1 MSSGLVPSVRYARD
15 REGVALAYQVVG
27 QGPVDIVYVPPWVSN
42 LEVIWENPLYARFL
56 GRLAAFARLIVV
68 DPRGMGLSD
77 RFAPAD
83 VPPLEVLMEDL
94 GVVMDSAGVERA
106 VLFGSGN
113 SGSLNALFAA
123 THPDRTLALIVFGAE
138 ARGRHAPDYPWAWS
152 DEEWDSYLAGIA
164 HGWGTSEYVDELVG
178 WITPSLAGD
187 AVQRRWWGRLQR
199 LSASPNSV
207 AAVEKVWREI
217 DVRPILSAIQAPTLV
232 LHRTND
238 PIEDVAAGRDFAAG
252 VPGAQFVEVPGADWP
267 AWAGDQALIAG
278 HVEAFVQGI
287 QREAARLDRVL
298 TTVMFT
304 DIVGSTERA
313 TAIGDERWRALLGAH
328 HAKARALVSRY
339 RGAERDTN
347 GDGFLATFDWTG
359 PRRAV
364 RPCDRRCDGSDR
376 PRDPRGRPH
385 RRVPYRRQ
393 PAHRDRRAHR
403 RSRRR
408 TGGPGACARVGNG
421 QGSGRRLGDRVHR
434 ARPACAE
441 GRRRRVDAV
450 RGGHD
455 LIAGAFRPPP
465 PK

>member
-328 HAKARALVSRY
+328 HAKVRALVSRY

-347 GDGFLATFDWTG
+347 GDGFLATFDG
-359 PRRAV
+359 PARAV
-364 RPCDRRCDGSDR
+364 LCARAIADAMDPIDLEIRAGVHTGECHIDGNQLTGIAVHIGARVAALAGPGRVLVSGTVKDLVAGSGIEFTE
-376 PRDPRGRPH
+376 RGRH
-385 RRVPYRRQ
+385 
-393 PAHRDRRAHR
+393 ALK
-403 RSRRR
+403 
-408 TGGPGACARVGNG
+408 G
-421 QGSGRRLGDRVHR
+421 
-434 ARPACAE
+434 
-441 GRRRRVDAV
+441 VDGEWTLYEVATT
-450 RGGHD
+450 
-455 LIAGAFRPPP
+455 
-465 PK
+465 

>member
-1 MSSGLVPSVRYARD
+1 MSSVVVPGVRYARD
-15 REGVALAYQVVG
+15 RDGVALAYQVVG

-83 VPPLEVLMEDL
+83 VPPVEVLMEDL
-94 GVVMDSAGVERA
+94 GVVMDSADAGRP

-123 THPDRTLALIVFGAE
+123 THPDRTLALIVYGAE

-152 DEEWDSYLAGIA
+152 DEEWDQYLAGIE
-164 HGWGTSEYVDELVG
+164 HGWGTSEYVDEVIG
-178 WITPSLAGD
+178 WITPSLAAD
-187 AVQRRWWGRLQR
+187 AAQRRWWGRLQR

-207 AAVEKVWREI
+207 TAVEKVWREI

-232 LHRTND
+232 LHRTGD

-252 VPGAQFVEVPGADWP
+252 VPGAQFVELPGDDWP
-267 AWAGDQALIAG
+267 AWAGDQALVAG

-298 TTVMFT
+298 TTVLFT

-313 TAIGDERWRALLGAH
+313 TAIGDERWRVLLGAH
-328 HAKARALVSRY
+328 HAKVRALVSRY
-339 RGAERDTN
+339 RGTERDTN
-347 GDGFLATFDWTG
+347 GDGFLATFDG
-359 PRRAV
+359 PARAV
-364 RPCDRRCDGSDR
+364 L
-376 PRDPRGRPH
+376 
-385 RRVPYRRQ
+385 
-393 PAHRDRRAHR
+393 
-403 RSRRR
+403 
-408 TGGPGACARVGNG
+408 CARAIADAMDPIGLQIRAGVHTGECHIDGNQLTG
-421 QGSGRRLGDRVHR
+421 IAVHIGARVAALAGAGEVLVSATVKDLVAGSGIEFTEH
-434 ARPACAE
+434 
-441 GRRRRVDAV
+441 GRHALKGVDGEWALYAV
-450 RGGHD
+450 
-455 LIAGAFRPPP
+455 AAT
-465 PK
+465 